1 METDLHGEEQVLQ
14 LLELL
19 VESAGKPVRQ
29 VPFHV
34 TLLPTVDTATP
45 EQINEAVQSFLN
57 GTAAIPTRKLN
68 QAVNAAAPA
77 PRHAHRSARG
87 ARR

>member
-19 VESAGKPVRQ
+19 VESTGKPVRQ

-34 TLLPTVDTATP
+34 TLLTTVDTATP
-45 EQINEAVQSFLN
+45 EQIDEAVQPVPERHRPDLHA
-57 GTAAIPTRKLN
+57 GRWTR
-68 QAVNAAAPA
+68 
-77 PRHAHRSARG
+77 R
-87 ARR
+87 

>member
-45 EQINEAVQSFLN
+45 EEISEAVHTFLN
-57 GTAAIPTRKLN
+57 GTATISH
-68 QAVNAAAPA
+68 AA
-77 PRHAHRSARG
+77 G
-87 ARR
+87 